1 MESQS
6 ASPPE
11 YELANPEM
19 FSFRLLPTTAAAT
32 THGARLGRLVARNVQ
47 IDTPAFLAPTSRG
60 VVPHLSHDNLRDHTN
75 VKGVYAALEDCVF
88 SFLHDSGA

>member
-1 MESQS
+1 MESE
-6 ASPPE
+6 SPLPPD

-19 FSFRLLPTTAAAT
+19 FSFRLLPKTATAT

-60 VVPHLSHDNLRDHTN
+60 VVPHLSHDNLREHTDIRGAY
-75 VKGVYAALEDCVF
+75 VALEDCVF
-88 SFLHDSGA
+88 PFLSERCL